1 MKRPTTFALILSVL
15 AAISG
20 SDADA
25 RPSTAGR
32 SETGLR
38 IAVTSLTDQV
48 GQLEN
53 IVFHKGFDDDALLNR
68 VSRLTGEVFPE
79 QKDEF
84 ASLSLPEQIQRL
96 WQAVRAS
103 SKYAAPDAGSQQT
116 GSPQTA
122 TTGSVAPQSGLT
134 QKDLSDRIMRFVK
147 KHMGK
152 QVGDGECASLAVAAL
167 EESGAQPNDGY
178 VFGRELAPGER
189 WFLGDI
195 VQFTQCVFREP
206 TPKGGARI
214 IRAGE
219 PNHTAIFYGLKNGSA
234 LLAQQNYNNIKKV
247 EVFPLDFRSIVSGS
261 YRIYRPIPA
270 PASDSAAP
278 ANSDQ

>member
-1 MKRPTTFALILSVL
+1 ML
-15 AAISG
+15 AGTAISVPT
-20 SDADA
+20 AKA
-25 RPSTAGR
+25 RPFTAGR
-32 SETGLR
+32 SQTKLR
-38 IAVTSLTDQV
+38 IAITSLTDQV

-53 IVFHKGFDDDALLNR
+53 IVFHKAFDDDALLNR
-68 VSRLTGEVFPE
+68 VSRLTTEVFPE
-79 QKDEF
+79 QKDEL

-103 SKYAAPDAGSQQT
+103 SKYSAPDAAT
-116 GSPQTA
+116 PQTA
-122 TTGSVAPQSGLT
+122 TTGSAAPQSGLT
-134 QKDLSDRIMRFVK
+134 QKDLSDRIMRYVK

-195 VQFTQCVFREP
+195 VQFTQCVFREQM
-206 TPKGGARI
+206 PKGGARI

-234 LLAQQNYNNIKKV
+234 LLAQQNYNNVKKV

-261 YRIYRPIPA
+261 YRIYRPVPA
-270 PASDSAAP
+270 AASDNATP
-278 ANSDQ
+278 ANADQ